1 MKNPQKFYTPI
12 AGVPLAIPICA
23 REKYSSHRVEIKA
36 GEKYVFWCD
45 DDQYWR
51 DLFLKQTPAGY
62 NNVMA
67 SLLGLRLDSALCFC
81 LCGSIND
88 DENMLF
94 EIGLK
99 MEKTFNIDGFV
110 SFFANDTP
118 GFYWNNSGAITLNIL
133 KEIPILFQELALQG
147 KIYH

>member
-1 MKNPQKFYTPI
+1 MKSAPKLHTPA
-12 AGVPLAIPICA
+12 AGVPLAIIIFA
-23 REKYSSHRVEIKA
+23 REKYSSNRIEIKA
-36 GEKYVFWCD
+36 GEKYIFWSD

-67 SLLGLRLDSALCFC
+67 SRIGLRLDSALCFC
-81 LCGSIND
+81 LCGSINN

-94 EIGLK
+94 EIGMK
-99 MEKTFNIDGFV
+99 TEKTFNIDGFV

-133 KEIPILFQELALQG
+133 KQPVAGQDSLG
-147 KIYH
+147 